1 MKRMLTIFQYTVLK
15 NMRDKGSLMQM
26 LFMPVLLILI
36 LGTALSPL
44 FQHNEISPTTVGY
57 LNDDAGPL
65 SGYFDEFIR
74 SDDLRQVLTVAP
86 IASREEGLERLQKGE
101 ILALIHLDKDFSN
114 RVLSGEKTAI
124 ELTSRQGNTLRL
136 AIVEN
141 VLESFIQGANATEAL
156 QRMGAPDARYVH
168 TGNVI
173 EDLPVAA
180 SGIMPGAMDYYA
192 VTMLVLFIMYGSMYS
207 AFGMSESYLDAI
219 GQRIKGTPIHA
230 AEHYI
235 GLVSANIITV
245 FAQAMIVVTF
255 AKFVYNVNWGPNIPM
270 VLLITFI
277 LVLVANGLGA
287 MVIMLIRNETQAS
300 LILNVI
306 IPVFAFIAGA
316 YFKFPFQG
324 NIMPVLQHLSPN
336 YLAQTAIFNTI
347 YGGPASQTGTILGG
361 LILLAIGTFAVAMVA
376 ERRTIH

>member
-1 MKRMLTIFQYTVLK
+1 MKRMLTIFQFTLLK
-15 NMRDKGSLMQM
+15 NVRDKGSLMQM
-26 LFMPVLLILI
+26 LFMPVLLIFI
-36 LGTALSPL
+36 LGTALNPL
-44 FQHNEISPTTVGY
+44 FQHNEISPTSVGY
-57 LNDDAGPL
+57 LNDDTGPL

-74 SDDLRQVLTVAP
+74 SDDLRQVLAVAP
-86 IASREEGLERLQKGE
+86 LASREEGLEKLQDGE
-101 ILALIHLDKDFSN
+101 IVALIHLDENFSS

-124 ELTSRQGNTLRL
+124 EVTSSPGNTLRL
-136 AIVEN
+136 SIVEN

-207 AFGMSESYLDAI
+207 AFGMSESYLATI
-219 GQRIKGTPIHA
+219 GQRIKGTPIRA

-245 FAQAMIVVTF
+245 FIQSLIVVAFT
-255 AKFVYNVNWGPNIPM
+255 KFVYGVNWGANLPM
-270 VLLITFI
+270 VLLIAFI
-277 LVLVANGLGA
+277 LVVVSIGLGA
-287 MVIMLIRNETQAS
+287 MIIMLIRNETHAS
-300 LILNVI
+300 VILNVI

-316 YFKFPFQG
+316 YFKFPIQG
-324 NIMPVLQHLSPN
+324 SIMPALQQFSPN

-347 YGGPASQTGTILGG
+347 YDGPTSQTTLMLGG
-361 LILLAIGTFAVAMVA
+361 LVFLAIGTFAVAMVA
-376 ERRTIH
+376 ERRAIR